1 MGLKIVLNILE
12 IFLGIL
18 VYVLLYCLNIFF
30 DVGSD

>member
-1 MGLKIVLNILE
+1 MGLKIVLNILK

-18 VYVLLYCLNIFF
+18 VYVLLYCLYIFF

>member
-1 MGLKIVLNILE
+1 MGLKIVLYILE

-18 VYVLLYCLNIFF
+18 VYVLLYFLYIFY